1 MNYRI
6 ILHALILIFIIHIII
21 INLDYEI
28 NIGVK
33 ENFNN
38 KSNKN
43 KSKEN
48 FSDSKNDKSLD
59 FLLENKDNDSNFI
72 KKMNQLSDSI
82 EKPKLL
88 NSEKNII
95 PANGYLSDN
104 NNPNFESDVNDTSK
118 FYKIENNYDNLNKNQ
133 LQSTSLDQLN
143 KKYNNIATE
152 INKVEN
158 TVRTSTENPTTWEYN
173 NEFPMNGGTMNG
185 IVGFDSLES
194 SYSGFGNPIQLKSNE
209 NPMYENIPHDD
220 LRKPVVYND

>member
-6 ILHALILIFIIHIII
+6 IIHAMIIIFIIHIII

-33 ENFNN
+33 EKFNN

-59 FLLENKDNDSNFI
+59 FLLENKDNDSDFI

-82 EKPKLL
+82 EKPNPL
-88 NSEKNII
+88 NAEKDII

-104 NNPNFESDVNDTSK
+104 NTPNFPSNVNDTSK
-118 FYKIENNYDNLNKNQ
+118 FYKVQNNYDSLNENQ

-143 KKYNNIATE
+143 QKYNNIATE

-158 TVRTSTENPTTWEYN
+158 TVRTSTEKPTTWEYN

-194 SYSGFGNPIQLKSNE
+194 SYSNFGNPIQLKPNE
-209 NPMYENIPHDD
+209 KPEYENIPHDD
-220 LRKPVVYND
+220 LRKPVVFN